1 MNKNERKCLVS
12 KLNNI
17 NEEMD
22 KENNLILEL
31 EKRKNRDVSL
41 IEWCEIVLRLL
52 NNKKIMIEQA
62 LINDFLEELV

>member
-41 IEWCEIVLRLL
+41 IEWCEIELRLL